1 MSFPD
6 PSGATDDHPVPSAV
20 VLVTGASRGL
30 GRGVA
35 LELARAGVSVAVHYA
50 GNRDAAEQTCADCLR
65 AAPAGAADRGQRF
78 EPVQASLDDPAQRDA
93 LWSRT
98 VDLMGHVDG
107 LVNNA
112 GISSPGR
119 KDLLEATEDSFD
131 QVMAVNLKG
140 PHFLS
145 QAAARHWLEHPGR
158 CRLPGGY
165 KLAFV
170 SSVSATMS
178 SSNRGDYCMSKAA
191 LAMSCQLWA
200 ARLAEHGIDVV
211 EFRPGIMATDMTA
224 GVHGKYDPIIQSGTV
239 PARRWGTA
247 EDLGRAVKAF
257 VTGDLPFAHGAVIH
271 IDGGLHLPRL

>member
-1 MSFPD
+1 MNSASLAAD
-6 PSGATDDHPVPSAV
+6 PSDSPPPV

-35 LELARAGVSVAVHYA
+35 LELARCGASVAVHYA
-50 GNRDAAEQTCADCLR
+50 GNRDAAEQTCADCR
-65 AAPAGAADRGQRF
+65 AIAPAGAADRGQRF

-98 VDLMGHVDG
+98 VELMGHVDG

-119 KDLLEATEDSFD
+119 KDLLDATEDNFD
-131 QVMAVNLKG
+131 HVMAVNLKG
-140 PHFLS
+140 PHFVS
-145 QAAARHWLEHPGR
+145 QAAAAYWLRHPGE

-170 SSVSATMS
+170 SSVSATMA

-191 LAMSCQLWA
+191 LAMSAQLWA
-200 ARLAEHGIDVV
+200 ARLAEHGIDVI

-224 GVHGKYDPIIQSGTV
+224 GVRGKYDPFIESGAV
-239 PARRWGTA
+239 PAKRWGAA
-247 EDLGRAVKAF
+247 EDLGRAVRAF
-257 VTGDLPFAHGAVIH
+257 VAGDLPFANGAVIH
-271 IDGGLHLPRL
+271 IDGGLHLGRL